1 MLGQNHRQRIIMVSN
16 IQKLSVRSLVPLIL
30 ILGSCGLAV
39 IDKEFRPTFGDI
51 VLFELG
57 AYTGQIIHK

>member
-1 MLGQNHRQRIIMVSN
+1 MVSN